1 MPPLLATI
9 YSYTGEG
16 TDQDVQ
22 ATIVAEGIN
31 QGTVTVRELLRATHV
46 DAARRAQHWEGR
58 LSPRRWCVF
67 DQTNY
72 PSTRRRYNR
81 SLGDTDARGPCRTL
95 GSTCQPKTDSS
106 ALESHFWWWP
116 RSMFAVVDAAA
127 PMPPGGRTR
136 LYGTTSEKCSKQH
149 SQATRR
155 GTTTTTTPS
164 RMRPPPPPPSTA
176 TPSPQKA
183 IVCCPRKTN
192 TRPINMHLETSPVH
206 VADHGRF
213 SEGTECS
220 YSGGPDGGT

>member
-136 LYGTTSEKCSKQH
+136 LYGTAFAGDEERYDDDDPLKDAAAAAAASIDSDPVAPESH
-149 SQATRR
+149 RLL
-155 GTTTTTTPS
+155 
-164 RMRPPPPPPSTA
+164 PP
-176 TPSPQKA
+176 
-183 IVCCPRKTN
+183 
-192 TRPINMHLETSPVH
+192 
-206 VADHGRF
+206 
-213 SEGTECS
+213 
-220 YSGGPDGGT
+220 

>member
-31 QGTVTVRELLRATHV
+31 HGTVTVRELLRATHV
-46 DAARRAQHWEGR
+46 DAARRAQHWKGR
-58 LSPRRWCVF
+58 LSPHRWRV
-67 DQTNY
+67 
-72 PSTRRRYNR
+72 STRRRRYNR
-81 SLGDTDARGPCRTL
+81 SLGNTDARGPCRTL

-155 GTTTTTTPS
+155 GTTTTTPS

-176 TPSPQKA
+176 TPSPPKA